1 MNNKKRFPLI
11 LMLIAGAVVSIILYI
26 KNYELIK
33 FLWILLAS
41 LVVFYAIG
49 RIVVSVID
57 RFDRENEEAN
67 EEANA
72 EDEDGAVI
80 EKETVPEEQDM

>member
-1 MNNKKRFPLI
+1 
-11 LMLIAGAVVSIILYI
+11 MLIAGAVVSIILYI

-67 EEANA
+67 AEA

-80 EKETVPEEQDM
+80 EKEAVPQEQDT

>member
-1 MNNKKRFPLI
+1 MNNKKRFPLA

-26 KNYELIK
+26 KNYELIM

-41 LVVFYAIG
+41 LVFFYVMG
-49 RIVVSVID
+49 RIAVSVVD

-67 EEANA
+67 AGA

-80 EKETVPEEQDM
+80 EKEAVPQEQDT

>member
-1 MNNKKRFPLI
+1 MNNKKRFPLA

-26 KNYELIK
+26 KNYDLVK

-41 LVVFYAIG
+41 LVIFYFLG
-49 RIVVSVID
+49 RITVSVID

-67 EEANA
+67 EAADA
-72 EDEDGAVI
+72 EEDGAVI
-80 EKETVPEEQDM
+80 EKDAAPQEQDM

>member
-1 MNNKKRFPLI
+1 M
-11 LMLIAGAVVSIILYI
+11 YI

>member
-1 MNNKKRFPLI
+1 MNNKKRFPLV
-11 LMLIAGAVVSIILYI
+11 LMLVAGAVVSIILYI

-49 RIVVSVID
+49 RMAVSIID

-67 EEANA
+67 ETADA
-72 EDEDGAVI
+72 EDGDGAVI
-80 EKETVPEEQDM
+80 EKETVPQEQDM

>member
-41 LVVFYAIG
+41 LVFFYAMG
-49 RIVVSVID
+49 RIAVQVVE

-67 EEANA
+67 AEA

-80 EKETVPEEQDM
+80 EKETVPQEQDT

>member
-1 MNNKKRFPLI
+1 MNNKKRFPLA

-26 KNYELIK
+26 RNYELIK

-41 LVVFYAIG
+41 LVFFYAMG
-49 RIVVSVID
+49 RIAVQVVE
-57 RFDRENEEAN
+57 RFDHENEEAN
-67 EEANA
+67 AEA

-80 EKETVPEEQDM
+80 EKETVPQEQDT

>member
-1 MNNKKRFPLI
+1 MNNKKRFPLA

-26 KNYELIK
+26 KNFELIM

-67 EEANA
+67 AEA

-80 EKETVPEEQDM
+80 EKETVPQEQDT

>member
-1 MNNKKRFPLI
+1 M
-11 LMLIAGAVVSIILYI
+11 
-26 KNYELIK
+26 
-33 FLWILLAS
+33 AS

>member
-26 KNYELIK
+26 KNFELIM

>member
-11 LMLIAGAVVSIILYI
+11 LMLVAGAVVSIILYI

-49 RIVVSVID
+49 RMVVSVID

-67 EEANA
+67 ETTDA
-72 EDEDGAVI
+72 EDENGAVI
-80 EKETVPEEQDM
+80 EKETVPQEQDM

>member
-1 MNNKKRFPLI
+1 
-11 LMLIAGAVVSIILYI
+11 MLIAGAVVSIILYI

>member
-11 LMLIAGAVVSIILYI
+11 LMLVAGAVTSIVLYI

-33 FLWILLAS
+33 FLWILLLS
-41 LVVFYAIG
+41 LVGFYAIG
-49 RIVVSVID
+49 RMTVSVID

-67 EEANA
+67 ESAEV

-80 EKETVPEEQDM
+80 EKDTVPQEQDI

>member
-26 KNYELIK
+26 RNYELIK

-41 LVVFYAIG
+41 LVFFYAMG
-49 RIVVSVID
+49 RIAVQVVE

-67 EEANA
+67 AEA

-80 EKETVPEEQDM
+80 EKETVPQEQDT

>member
-1 MNNKKRFPLI
+1 MNNKKRFPLA

-26 KNYELIK
+26 RNYELIK

-41 LVVFYAIG
+41 LVFFYAMG
-49 RIVVSVID
+49 RIAVQVVE

-67 EEANA
+67 AEA

-80 EKETVPEEQDM
+80 EKETVPQEQDT